1 MSACPNT
8 EEHDKRQVMIALKGF
23 QPIKR
28 IVNPIDFE
36 FQNSKKDDYRKL
48 KDVYNGWGEKIV
60 AVDTEGFYEIKD
72 FNIGYPTVNIGK
84 RYNDETED
92 FEDKVTAFIELQ
104 LILKEDL
111 ETDELEDYIAEL
123 EEINVSGEKLKDIL
137 LKDVSLGGTSIE
149 EYVFYLE
156 EEGVSFIPKD
166 SLVPIRIEVDLAK
179 IVEGTYTEEGLGIDL
194 YGNPG
199 GFQEKLYEGEIES
212 PVLNIEGI
220 EMVFEDKDG
229 DFYIDPKVIGSN

>member
-1 MSACPNT
+1 
-8 EEHDKRQVMIALKGF
+8 
-23 QPIKR
+23 
-28 IVNPIDFE
+28 DFE

-199 GFQEKLYEGEIES
+199 GIQEKLYEGEIES
-212 PVLNIEGI
+212 QVLNIEGI
-220 EMVFEDKDG
+220 EILFEDKDG
-229 DFYIDPKVIGSN
+229 DS